1 MNQKALKTLEY
12 TKIITQLESHAAS
25 PLGKSLCRDL
35 VPSSDLEEVRTWQ
48 AQTTDAADRVR
59 LKGTVSF
66 SGLRD
71 IGSSLKRLEI
81 GSSLS
86 ISELLSIS
94 SVLTVTAR
102 AKAYGRQDIPENT
115 FTPRFPGQQPPKQ
128 TAAEEYAPD
137 SLDPLF
143 QALEPLTP
151 VNNEIK
157 RCILSED
164 EIADDASPG
173 LSHVRRSLKA
183 CADRIHTQLNSIL
196 NSHRTYLQDAV
207 ITMRD
212 GRYCLPVKSEYK
224 SQVSGMVHDQSA
236 TGSTLFIEPM
246 AIVKLNNEIREL
258 EIQEQKEIEAVLAS
272 LSNQTAPHIEELQ
285 LDMELLAQLDFIFAK
300 AALSHQYRCTAPI
313 FNDKGYINIKDG
325 RHPLLDQKKAV
336 PINVWLGKD
345 FDLLIVTGPN
355 TGGKTVSL
363 KTVGLFTLMGQAGL
377 HIPAWEGSELA
388 VFDNVFADIGDE
400 QSIEQSLST
409 FSAHMTNT
417 VRILSEADSR
427 SLCLFDEL
435 GAGTDP
441 TEGAA
446 LAIAM
451 LSFLHNMKCR
461 TMATTHYSELKVF
474 ALTTP
479 GVENACCEFNVETLQ
494 PTYRLLI
501 GVPGKSNA
509 FAISKKLG
517 LPDYIIEDAKNHLEA
532 KDESFEDLLTSLEN
546 SRVTIEKE
554 QEEIRSYKEEIAQ
567 LKSRLTRKEEHLDER
582 KDKMIRNAAEEA
594 QRILREAKETAD
606 QTIRQINKLAADS
619 GVNKELEA
627 QRTKLREQLK
637 KTDDKLAVKA
647 KGPSQP
653 VSAKKLK
660 IGDGV
665 KVLSMNL
672 KGTVSSLPDSTGNLF
687 VQMGILRSKVNIRDI
702 ELIREDDI
710 SATLGDGSS
719 RSYGAVSGT
728 GTSKSKKTFSQAKG
742 SHSGSGQIKMSKSFS
757 VSPEVNLIGMT
768 TDEAV
773 PAMEKYLDDAYLAHL
788 PSVHVVHGRGT
799 GALKTACHKRLKQLK
814 YVKDFRL
821 GEFGEG
827 GTGVTIVT
835 FK

>member
-25 PLGKSLCRDL
+25 PLGKSLCREL
-35 VPSSDLEEVRTWQ
+35 SPSSDLEEIRTRQ
-48 AQTTDAADRVR
+48 AQTTDAVNRVR
-59 LKGTVSF
+59 LKGSVSF
-66 SGLRD
+66 SGLRE
-71 IGSSLKRLEI
+71 IGGSLKRLEI

-86 ISELLSIS
+86 IPELLSIS
-94 SVLTVTAR
+94 SVLTVASR
-102 AKAYGRQDIPENT
+102 AKAYGRRDTEDPPV
-115 FTPRFPGQQPPKQ
+115 FTPRFPGQKPPKQ
-128 TAAEEYAPD
+128 AEVAEYVPD

-143 QALEPLTP
+143 QSIEPLTP
-151 VNNEIK
+151 LNNEIK

-164 EIADDASPG
+164 EIADEASPG
-173 LSHVRRSLKA
+173 LSRVRRSIKA
-183 CADRIHTQLNSIL
+183 AADRIHTQLNSIL

-212 GRYCLPVKSEYK
+212 GRYCLPVKAEYK
-224 SQVSGMVHDQSA
+224 NQVSGMVHDQSA

-272 LSNQTAPHIEELQ
+272 LSNEAAPHIEELR
-285 LDMELLAQLDFIFAK
+285 LNMELLAQLDFIFAK
-300 AALSHQYRCTAPI
+300 AALSRQYRCSAPV
-313 FNDKGYINIKDG
+313 FNDKGRIHIKDG
-325 RHPLLDQKKAV
+325 RHPLLDPQKVV
-336 PINVWLGKD
+336 PINIWLGKD

-388 VFDNVFADIGDE
+388 VFDEVFADIGDE

-409 FSAHMTNT
+409 FSAHMTNI
-417 VRILSEADSR
+417 VSILQQADSR

-446 LAIAM
+446 LAIAV

-479 GVENACCEFNVETLQ
+479 GVENACCEFSVETLQ

-501 GVPGKSNA
+501 GIPGKSNA
-509 FAISKKLG
+509 FAISKKLS
-517 LPDYIIEDAKNHLEA
+517 LPDFIIEDAKSHLEA
-532 KDESFEDLLTSLEN
+532 KDESFEDLLASLET

-567 LKSRLTRKEEHLDER
+567 LKSRLTQKEERLDER
-582 KDKMIRNAAEEA
+582 KDKLIRNASEEA

-606 QTIRQINKLAADS
+606 QTIREINRLASES
-619 GVNKELEA
+619 GVGKELEA
-627 QRTKLREQLK
+627 QRAKLREQIK

-653 VSAKKLK
+653 ISPKKLK

-672 KGTVSSLPDSTGNLF
+672 KGTVSTLPDAKGDLF
-687 VQMGILRSKVNIRDI
+687 VQMGILRSRVNIRDL

-719 RSYGAVSGT
+719 RTYGGT
-728 GTSKSKKTFSQAKG
+728 AADSKAKKTFSQAKG
-742 SHSGSGQIKMSKSFS
+742 NGSGSGQIRMSKSFS
-757 VSPEVNLIGMT
+757 VGTEVNLIGMT

-773 PAMEKYLDDAYLAHL
+773 PAMEKYLDDAYLAHM
-788 PSVHVVHGRGT
+788 PSVRVVHGRGT
-799 GALKTACHKRLKQLK
+799 GALKNACHKRLRQLK

>member
-25 PLGKSLCRDL
+25 PLGKSLCQEL
-35 VPSSDLEEVRTWQ
+35 SPSSDLEEIRTRQ
-48 AQTTDAADRVR
+48 AQTTDAVNRVR
-59 LKGTVSF
+59 LKGSVSF
-66 SGLRD
+66 SGLRE
-71 IGSSLKRLEI
+71 IGGSLKRLEI

-86 ISELLSIS
+86 IPELLSIS
-94 SVLTVTAR
+94 SVLTVASR
-102 AKAYGRQDIPENT
+102 AKAYGRRDTEDPPV
-115 FTPRFPGQQPPKQ
+115 FTPRFPGQKPPKQ
-128 TAAEEYAPD
+128 AEVAEYVPD

-143 QALEPLTP
+143 QSIEPLTP
-151 VNNEIK
+151 LNNEIK

-164 EIADDASPG
+164 EIADEASPG
-173 LSHVRRSLKA
+173 LSRVRRSIKA
-183 CADRIHTQLNSIL
+183 AADRIHTQLNSIL

-212 GRYCLPVKSEYK
+212 GRYCLPVKAEYK
-224 SQVSGMVHDQSA
+224 NQVSGMVHDQSA

-258 EIQEQKEIEAVLAS
+258 EIQEQKEIEAVLAT
-272 LSNQTAPHIEELQ
+272 LSNEAAPHIEELR
-285 LDMELLAQLDFIFAK
+285 LNMELLAQLDFIFAK
-300 AALSHQYRCTAPI
+300 AALSRQYQCSAPV
-313 FNDKGYINIKDG
+313 FNDKGRIHIKDG
-325 RHPLLDQKKAV
+325 RHPLLDPQKVV
-336 PINVWLGKD
+336 PINIWLGKD

-388 VFDNVFADIGDE
+388 VFDEVFADIGDE

-409 FSAHMTNT
+409 FSAHMTNI
-417 VRILSEADSR
+417 VSILQQADSR

-446 LAIAM
+446 LAIAV

-479 GVENACCEFNVETLQ
+479 GVENACCEFSVETLQ

-501 GVPGKSNA
+501 GIPGKSNA

-517 LPDYIIEDAKNHLEA
+517 LPDFIIEDAKSHLEA
-532 KDESFEDLLTSLEN
+532 KDESFEDLLASLET

-567 LKSRLTRKEEHLDER
+567 LKSRLTQKEERLDER
-582 KDKMIRNAAEEA
+582 KDKLIRNASEEA

-606 QTIRQINKLAADS
+606 QTIREINRLASES
-619 GVNKELEA
+619 GVGKELEA
-627 QRTKLREQLK
+627 QRAKLREQIK

-653 VSAKKLK
+653 ISPKKLK

-672 KGTVSSLPDSTGNLF
+672 KGTVSTLPDAKGDLF
-687 VQMGILRSKVNIRDI
+687 VQMGILRSRVNIRDL

-719 RSYGAVSGT
+719 RTYGGT
-728 GTSKSKKTFSQAKG
+728 AAGSKAKKTFSQAKG
-742 SHSGSGQIKMSKSFS
+742 NGNGSGQIRMSKSFS
-757 VSPEVNLIGMT
+757 VGTEVNLIGMT

-773 PAMEKYLDDAYLAHL
+773 PAMEKYLDDAYLAHM
-788 PSVHVVHGRGT
+788 PSVRVVHGRGT
-799 GALKTACHKRLKQLK
+799 GALKNACHKRLRQLK

>member
-25 PLGKSLCRDL
+25 PLGKSLCREL
-35 VPSSDLEEVRTWQ
+35 SPSSDLEEIRTRQ
-48 AQTTDAADRVR
+48 AQTTDAVNRVR
-59 LKGTVSF
+59 LKGSVSF
-66 SGLRD
+66 SGLRE
-71 IGSSLKRLEI
+71 IGGSLKRLEI

-86 ISELLSIS
+86 IPELLSIS
-94 SVLTVTAR
+94 SVLTVASR
-102 AKAYGRQDIPENT
+102 AKAYGRRDTEDPPV
-115 FTPRFPGQQPPKQ
+115 FTPRFPGQKPPKQ
-128 TAAEEYAPD
+128 AEVAEYVPD

-143 QALEPLTP
+143 QSIEPLTP
-151 VNNEIK
+151 LNNEIK

-164 EIADDASPG
+164 EIADEASPG
-173 LSHVRRSLKA
+173 LSRVRRSIKSA
-183 CADRIHTQLNSIL
+183 ADRIHTQLNSIL

-212 GRYCLPVKSEYK
+212 GRYCLPVKAEYK
-224 SQVSGMVHDQSA
+224 NQVSGMVHDQSA

-272 LSNQTAPHIEELQ
+272 LSNEAAPHIEELR
-285 LDMELLAQLDFIFAK
+285 LNMELLAQLDFIFAK
-300 AALSHQYRCTAPI
+300 AALSRQYRCSAPV
-313 FNDKGYINIKDG
+313 FNDKGRIHIKDG
-325 RHPLLDQKKAV
+325 RHPLLDPQKVV
-336 PINVWLGKD
+336 PINIWLGKN

-388 VFDNVFADIGDE
+388 VFDEVFADIGDE

-409 FSAHMTNT
+409 FSAHMTNI
-417 VRILSEADSR
+417 VSILQQADSR

-446 LAIAM
+446 LAIAV

-479 GVENACCEFNVETLQ
+479 GVENACCEFSVETLQ

-501 GVPGKSNA
+501 GIPGKSNA

-517 LPDYIIEDAKNHLEA
+517 LPDFIIEDAKSHLEA
-532 KDESFEDLLTSLEN
+532 KDESFEDLLASLET

-567 LKSRLTRKEEHLDER
+567 LKSRLTQKEERLDER
-582 KDKMIRNAAEEA
+582 KDKLIRNASEEA

-606 QTIRQINKLAADS
+606 QTIREINRLASES
-619 GVNKELEA
+619 GVGKELEA
-627 QRTKLREQLK
+627 QRAKLREIK

-653 VSAKKLK
+653 ISPKKLK

-672 KGTVSSLPDSTGNLF
+672 KGTVSTLPDAKGDLF
-687 VQMGILRSKVNIRDI
+687 VQMGILRSRVNIRDL

-719 RSYGAVSGT
+719 RTYGGT
-728 GTSKSKKTFSQAKG
+728 AAGSKAKKTFSQAKG
-742 SHSGSGQIKMSKSFS
+742 NGSGSGQIRMSKSFS
-757 VSPEVNLIGMT
+757 VGTEVNLIGMT

-773 PAMEKYLDDAYLAHL
+773 PAMEKYLDDAYLAHM
-788 PSVHVVHGRGT
+788 PSVRVVHGRGT
-799 GALKTACHKRLKQLK
+799 GALKNACHKRLRQLK

>member
-25 PLGKSLCRDL
+25 PLGKSLCQEL
-35 VPSSDLEEVRTWQ
+35 SPSSDLEEIRTRQ
-48 AQTTDAADRVR
+48 AQTTDAVNCVR
-59 LKGTVSF
+59 LKGSVSF
-66 SGLRD
+66 SGLRE
-71 IGSSLKRLEI
+71 IGGSLKRLEI

-86 ISELLSIS
+86 IPELLSIS
-94 SVLTVTAR
+94 SVLTVASR
-102 AKAYGRQDIPENT
+102 AKAYGRRDTEDPPV
-115 FTPRFPGQQPPKQ
+115 FTPRFPGQKPPKQ
-128 TAAEEYAPD
+128 AEVAEYVPD

-143 QALEPLTP
+143 QSIEPLTP
-151 VNNEIK
+151 LNNEIK

-164 EIADDASPG
+164 EIADEASPG
-173 LSHVRRSLKA
+173 LSRVRRSIKSA
-183 CADRIHTQLNSIL
+183 ADRIHTQLNSIL

-212 GRYCLPVKSEYK
+212 GRYCLPVKAEYK
-224 SQVSGMVHDQSA
+224 NQVSGMVHDQSA

-258 EIQEQKEIEAVLAS
+258 EIQEQKEIEAVLAT
-272 LSNQTAPHIEELQ
+272 LSNEAAPHIEELR
-285 LDMELLAQLDFIFAK
+285 LNMELLAQLDFIFAK
-300 AALSHQYRCTAPI
+300 AALSRQYQCSAPV
-313 FNDKGYINIKDG
+313 FNDKGRIHIKDG
-325 RHPLLDQKKAV
+325 RHPLLDPQKVV
-336 PINVWLGKD
+336 PINIWLGKD

-388 VFDNVFADIGDE
+388 VFDEVFADIGDE

-409 FSAHMTNT
+409 FSAHMTNI
-417 VRILSEADSR
+417 VSILQQADSR

-446 LAIAM
+446 LAIAV

-479 GVENACCEFNVETLQ
+479 GVENACCEFSVETLQ

-501 GVPGKSNA
+501 GIPGKSNA

-517 LPDYIIEDAKNHLEA
+517 LPDFIIEDAKSHLEA
-532 KDESFEDLLTSLEN
+532 KDESFEDLLASLET

-567 LKSRLTRKEEHLDER
+567 LKSRLTQKEERLDER
-582 KDKMIRNAAEEA
+582 KDKLIRNASEEA

-606 QTIRQINKLAADS
+606 QTIREINRLASES
-619 GVNKELEA
+619 GVGKELEA
-627 QRTKLREQLK
+627 QRAKLREQIK

-653 VSAKKLK
+653 ISPKKLK

-672 KGTVSSLPDSTGNLF
+672 KGTVSTLPDAKGDLF
-687 VQMGILRSKVNIRDI
+687 VQMGILRSRVNIRDL

-719 RSYGAVSGT
+719 RTYGGT
-728 GTSKSKKTFSQAKG
+728 AAGSKAKKTFSQAKG
-742 SHSGSGQIKMSKSFS
+742 NGNGSGQIRMSKSFS
-757 VSPEVNLIGMT
+757 VGTEVNLIGMT

-773 PAMEKYLDDAYLAHL
+773 PAMEKYLDDAYLAHM
-788 PSVHVVHGRGT
+788 PSVRVVHGRGT
-799 GALKTACHKRLKQLK
+799 GALKNACHKRLRQLK

>member
-25 PLGKSLCRDL
+25 PLGKSLCQEL
-35 VPSSDLEEVRTWQ
+35 SPSSDLEEIRTRQ
-48 AQTTDAADRVR
+48 AQTTDAVNRVR
-59 LKGTVSF
+59 LKGSVSF
-66 SGLRD
+66 SGLRE
-71 IGSSLKRLEI
+71 IGGSLKRLEI

-86 ISELLSIS
+86 IPELLSIS
-94 SVLTVTAR
+94 SVLTVASR
-102 AKAYGRQDIPENT
+102 AKAYGRRDTEDPPV
-115 FTPRFPGQQPPKQ
+115 FTPRFPGQKPPKQ
-128 TAAEEYAPD
+128 AEVAEYVPD

-143 QALEPLTP
+143 QSIEPLTP
-151 VNNEIK
+151 LNNEIK

-164 EIADDASPG
+164 EIADEASPG
-173 LSHVRRSLKA
+173 LSRVRRSIKSA
-183 CADRIHTQLNSIL
+183 ADRIHTQLNSIL

-212 GRYCLPVKSEYK
+212 GRYCLPVKAEYK
-224 SQVSGMVHDQSA
+224 NQVSGMVHDQSA

-258 EIQEQKEIEAVLAS
+258 EIQEQKEIEAVLAT
-272 LSNQTAPHIEELQ
+272 LSNEAAPHIEELR
-285 LDMELLAQLDFIFAK
+285 LNMELLAQLDFIFAK
-300 AALSHQYRCTAPI
+300 AALSRQYRCSAPV
-313 FNDKGYINIKDG
+313 FNDKGRIHIKDG
-325 RHPLLDQKKAV
+325 RHPLLDPQKVV
-336 PINVWLGKD
+336 PINIWLGKD

-388 VFDNVFADIGDE
+388 VFDEVFADIGDE

-409 FSAHMTNT
+409 FSAHMTNI
-417 VRILSEADSR
+417 VSILQQADSR

-446 LAIAM
+446 LAIAV

-479 GVENACCEFNVETLQ
+479 GVENACCEFSVETLQ

-501 GVPGKSNA
+501 GIPGKSNA

-517 LPDYIIEDAKNHLEA
+517 LPDFIIEDAKSHLEA
-532 KDESFEDLLTSLEN
+532 KDESFEDLLASLET

-567 LKSRLTRKEEHLDER
+567 LKSRLTQKEERLDER
-582 KDKMIRNAAEEA
+582 KDKLIRNASEEA

-606 QTIRQINKLAADS
+606 QTIREINRLASES
-619 GVNKELEA
+619 GVGKELEA
-627 QRTKLREQLK
+627 QRAKLREQIK

-653 VSAKKLK
+653 ISPKKLK

-672 KGTVSSLPDSTGNLF
+672 KGTVSTLPDAKGDLF
-687 VQMGILRSKVNIRDI
+687 VQMGILRSRVNIRDL

-719 RSYGAVSGT
+719 RTYGGT
-728 GTSKSKKTFSQAKG
+728 AAGSKAKKTFSQAKG
-742 SHSGSGQIKMSKSFS
+742 NGNGSGQIRMSKSFS
-757 VSPEVNLIGMT
+757 VGTEVNLIGMT

-773 PAMEKYLDDAYLAHL
+773 PAMEKYLDDAYLAHM
-788 PSVHVVHGRGT
+788 PSVRVVHGRGT
-799 GALKTACHKRLKQLK
+799 GALKNACHKRLRQLK